1 MLIGHTKQ
9 INGVWK
15 TQSLKQHSEN
25 VAEYCARACQ
35 PLGLENLGRLTG
47 WLHDVGKAHI
57 NVQKH
62 LREQTNEKINHSSAG
77 MRWLWENYGGET
89 ASQSS
94 RLTAQM
100 AALAI
105 GSHHSERMDVCSLD
119 GTELW
124 IKHMYSEQAQ
134 DLYEESC
141 RAFFEDCI
149 SEAEIRQMFA
159 KATQEVECLV
169 RKIRTQEGKKT
180 RLCIYQIMLGLT
192 HRFLFAALI
201 DADWLDSAN
210 FYNQDG
216 CLPPEQLPSWD
227 LIENNVETF
236 LNNLQPRHKIDTLR
250 AEISEQCKAAGE
262 CAKPGI
268 YRLYVPTGGGKTFSG
283 LRYCVHA
290 AKNLSA
296 QHIFYVAPFR
306 SIIGQ
311 NVQAFKKVLGS
322 SEYLLEHHTD
332 AVLDTEN
339 PEILRQLERW
349 QEAPVICTT
358 MVQMLQTLFCSRRQN
373 VRRMVALANSIL
385 VFDEIQS
392 LPICHT
398 YLFNQAANFLAYYLG
413 CVVVLCTATQ
423 PALSEVA
430 NPLRFASPMDLVPD
444 YQLRFAQFRRTKI
457 EVPETENGFQ
467 AGELAEFVR
476 SKQDENK
483 SILIILNTRSAVE
496 KVFEALKEN
505 KPEHTTLYCLTTH
518 LCAKHRGNVIA
529 DIRQKLNT
537 LHGQERLICVS
548 SQLIE
553 AGVDLSF
560 DCVIRSMAALPSV
573 AQASGR
579 CNRNAEREC
588 RTVYLVKTY
597 NLENLDRLPELRNG
611 REATRR
617 LLQRL
622 PKGADLLEP
631 ESILQYYQLYYAES
645 QQQEQ
650 MGDPVE
656 LKGYVP
662 PKNVNLFDLLSDNQE
677 SVLAWKET
685 TGKQKFPN
693 YLLRQ
698 AFATAE
704 KNFHALED
712 ITTPVVVPYGK
723 EGTDMTTRLSSS
735 EPLTPKMLRDAQRFT
750 VGITANEKIRL
761 ADQGALYTVKE
772 GAVTILNKEYYD
784 DEKGIQTSPGFMPI
798 QFA

>member
-1 MLIGHTKQ
+1 MLLGHTKQ

-15 TQSLKQHSEN
+15 IQSLKQHSEN

-47 WLHDVGKAHI
+47 WLHDAGKSHI
-57 NVQKH
+57 DVQKH
-62 LREQTNEKINHSSAG
+62 LRGQTNERINHSSAG

-89 ASQSS
+89 ASPPS

-105 GSHHSERMDVCSLD
+105 GSHHSERMDVFDL
-119 GTELW
+119 GGVEPW

-134 DLYEESC
+134 ELYEESC
-141 RAFFEDCI
+141 RAFFADCI
-149 SEAEIRQMFA
+149 SETEIRQMFA
-159 KATQEVECLV
+159 KAAQEVECLV
-169 RKIRTQEGKKT
+169 RKIRTQEGKKP
-180 RLCIYQIMLGLT
+180 RLCIYQVMLGLA

-201 DADWLDSAN
+201 DADWLDSGN
-210 FYNQDG
+210 YYNQEG
-216 CLPPEQLPSWD
+216 CLPPEQLPPWD
-227 LIENNVETF
+227 LIESNVETF

-250 AEISEQCKAAGE
+250 AEISEQCKTAGE
-262 CAKPGI
+262 CAKRGI

-290 AKNLSA
+290 AKKLSA
-296 QHIFYVAPFR
+296 RHIFYVAPFR

-311 NVQAFKKVLGS
+311 NVQEFKKALGG

-373 VRRMVALANSIL
+373 VRRMAALANSIL

-430 NPLRFASPMDLVPD
+430 NPLRFASPVDLVPD

-476 SKQDENK
+476 SKQDENG

-496 KVFEALKEN
+496 KVFEALKQCQ
-505 KPEHTTLYCLTTH
+505 PEHTQLYCLTTH
-518 LCAKHRGNVIA
+518 LCAKHRADVIA
-529 DIRQKLNT
+529 EVRQKLNT

-553 AGVDLSF
+553 AGVDVSF

-579 CNRNAEREC
+579 CNRNAERKC

-611 REATRR
+611 REATRH
-617 LLQRL
+617 LLQQLQRD
-622 PKGADLLEP
+622 ADLLEP
-631 ESILQYYQLYYAES
+631 ESILRYYQLYYAES
-645 QQQEQ
+645 QQQER

-656 LKGYVP
+656 LKGYIP
-662 PKNVNLFDLLSDNQE
+662 PKTVNLFDLLSDNQE

-704 KNFHALED
+704 RNFHALED

-723 EGTDMTTRLSSS
+723 DGADMATRLSSS
-735 EPLTPKMLRDAQRFT
+735 KPLTPKMLRDAQRFT
-750 VGITANEKIRL
+750 VGITTNEKIRL

>member
-1 MLIGHTKQ
+1 M
-9 INGVWK
+9 
-15 TQSLKQHSEN
+15 
-25 VAEYCARACQ
+25 
-35 PLGLENLGRLTG
+35 
-47 WLHDVGKAHI
+47 
-57 NVQKH
+57 
-62 LREQTNEKINHSSAG
+62 
-77 MRWLWENYGGET
+77 
-89 ASQSS
+89 
-94 RLTAQM
+94 
-100 AALAI
+100 
-105 GSHHSERMDVCSLD
+105 
-119 GTELW
+119 
-124 IKHMYSEQAQ
+124 
-134 DLYEESC
+134 
-141 RAFFEDCI
+141 
-149 SEAEIRQMFA
+149 
-159 KATQEVECLV
+159 
-169 RKIRTQEGKKT
+169 
-180 RLCIYQIMLGLT
+180 
-192 HRFLFAALI
+192 
-201 DADWLDSAN
+201 
-210 FYNQDG
+210 
-216 CLPPEQLPSWD
+216 
-227 LIENNVETF
+227 
-236 LNNLQPRHKIDTLR
+236 
-250 AEISEQCKAAGE
+250 
-262 CAKPGI
+262 
-268 YRLYVPTGGGKTFSG
+268 
-283 LRYCVHA
+283 HA
-290 AKNLSA
+290 AKKLSA
-296 QHIFYVAPFR
+296 RHIFYVAPFR

-311 NVQAFKKVLGS
+311 NVQEFKKALGG

-373 VRRMVALANSIL
+373 VRRMAALANSIL

-430 NPLRFASPMDLVPD
+430 NPLRFASPVDLVPD

-457 EVPETENGFQ
+457 EVPETGNGFQ

-476 SKQDENK
+476 SKQDENG
-483 SILIILNTRSAVE
+483 SILVILNTRSAVE
-496 KVFEALKEN
+496 KVFEALKQCQ
-505 KPEHTTLYCLTTH
+505 PEHTQLYCLTTH
-518 LCAKHRGNVIA
+518 LCAKHRADVIA
-529 DIRQKLNT
+529 EVKQKLNT

-553 AGVDLSF
+553 AGVDVSF

-579 CNRNAEREC
+579 CNRNAERKC

-611 REATRR
+611 REATRH
-617 LLQRL
+617 LLQQLQRD
-622 PKGADLLEP
+622 ADLLEP
-631 ESILQYYQLYYAES
+631 ESILRYYQLYYAES
-645 QQQEQ
+645 QQQER

-656 LKGYVP
+656 LKGYIP
-662 PKNVNLFDLLSDNQE
+662 PKTVNLFDLLSDNQE

-704 KNFHALED
+704 RNFHALED
-712 ITTPVVVPYGK
+712 ITTPVVVPYG
-723 EGTDMTTRLSSS
+723 EDGADMATRLSSS
-735 EPLTPKMLRDAQRFT
+735 KPLTPKMLRDAQRFT
-750 VGITANEKIRL
+750 VGITTNEKIRL

-784 DEKGIQTSPGFMPI
+784 DEKGIQTSPRFMPI

>member
-1 MLIGHTKQ
+1 MLLGHTKQ

-15 TQSLKQHSEN
+15 VQSLKQHSEN

-47 WLHDVGKAHI
+47 WLHDAGKSHS
-57 NVQKH
+57 NVQKY
-62 LREQTNEKINHSSAG
+62 LRGQTNERINHSSAG

-89 ASQSS
+89 ASPPS

-105 GSHHSERMDVCSLD
+105 GSHHSERMNVCDLA
-119 GTELW
+119 GGEPW

-134 DLYEESC
+134 ELYEESC
-141 RAFFEDCI
+141 RAFFADCI

-159 KATQEVECLV
+159 KAVQEVECLV
-169 RKIRTQEGKKT
+169 QKIRTQEGKKP
-180 RLCIYQIMLGLT
+180 RLCIYQVMLGLA

-201 DADWLDSAN
+201 DADWLDSGN
-210 FYNQDG
+210 YYNQEG
-216 CLPPEQLPSWD
+216 CLPPEQLPPWD
-227 LIENNVETF
+227 LIESNVETF

-250 AEISEQCKAAGE
+250 AEISEQCKTAGE

-290 AKNLSA
+290 AKKLSVR
-296 QHIFYVAPFR
+296 HIFYVAPFR

-311 NVQAFKKVLGS
+311 NVQEFKKALGG

-373 VRRMVALANSIL
+373 VRRMAALANSIL

-430 NPLRFASPMDLVPD
+430 NPLRFASPVDLVPD

-457 EVPETENGFQ
+457 EVPETGNGFQ

-476 SKQDENK
+476 SKQDENG

-496 KVFEALKEN
+496 KVFEALKQCQ
-505 KPEHTTLYCLTTH
+505 PEHTQLYCLTTH
-518 LCAKHRGNVIA
+518 LCAKHRADVIA
-529 DIRQKLNT
+529 EVKQKLNT

-553 AGVDLSF
+553 AGVDVSF

-579 CNRNAEREC
+579 CNRNAERKC

-617 LLQRL
+617 LLQQLQRD
-622 PKGADLLEP
+622 ADLLEP
-631 ESILQYYQLYYAES
+631 ESILRYYQLYYAES
-645 QQQEQ
+645 QQQER

-656 LKGYVP
+656 LKGYIP
-662 PKNVNLFDLLSDNQE
+662 PKTVNLFDLLSDNRE

-704 KNFHALED
+704 RNFHALED
-712 ITTPVVVPYGK
+712 ITTPVVVPYG
-723 EGTDMTTRLSSS
+723 EDGADMATRLSSS
-735 EPLTPKMLRDAQRFT
+735 ESLTPKMLRDAQRFT
-750 VGITANEKIRL
+750 VGITTNEKIRL

>member
-15 TQSLKQHSEN
+15 IQSLKQHSEN

-47 WLHDVGKAHI
+47 WAHDLGKGCAAAQQHI
-57 NVQKH
+57 KG
-62 LREQTNEKINHSSAG
+62 QTAEKINHSSAG

-89 ASQSS
+89 ASPPS
-94 RLTAQM
+94 RLAAQM

-105 GSHHSERMDVCSLD
+105 GSHHGERMDVFSLD
-119 GTELW
+119 GTQPW

-134 DLYEESC
+134 ELYEESC
-141 RAFFEDCI
+141 RAFFADCI

-159 KATQEVECLV
+159 KAAQEVECLV
-169 RKIRTQEGKKT
+169 RKIRTQEGKKP
-180 RLCIYQIMLGLT
+180 RLCIYQSMLGLA
-192 HRFLFAALI
+192 HRFLFAALV
-201 DADWLDSAN
+201 DADWLDSGN
-210 FYNQDG
+210 YYNQEG
-216 CLPPEQLPSWD
+216 CLPPEPLPPWD
-227 LIENNVETF
+227 LIESNVETF
-236 LNNLQPRHKIDTLR
+236 LNNLQPRHKIDALR

-283 LRYCVHA
+283 LRYCVQA
-290 AKNLSA
+290 AKKLSA
-296 QHIFYVAPFR
+296 RHIFYVAPFR

-311 NVQAFKKVLGS
+311 NVQAFKKALGG

-373 VRRMVALANSIL
+373 VRRMAALANSVL

-423 PALSEVA
+423 PALGEVA

-444 YQLRFAQFRRTKI
+444 YRLRFEQFRRTKI
-457 EVPETENGFQ
+457 EMAKTEMGFQ
-467 AGELAEFVR
+467 AEELAEFTL
-476 SKQDENK
+476 SKQAGNK

-496 KVFEALKEN
+496 KVFEALKTCQ
-505 KPEHTTLYCLTTH
+505 PEHTQLYCLTTH
-518 LCAKHRGNVIA
+518 LCAKHRADVIA
-529 DIRQKLNT
+529 EVKQKLST

-560 DCVIRSMAALPSV
+560 DCVVRSMAALPSI

-579 CNRNAEREC
+579 CNRNAEKEC
-588 RTVYLVKTY
+588 RAVYLVKTN
-597 NLENLDRLPELRNG
+597 NLEKLEHLPELRNG

-645 QQQEQ
+645 QQQQQ

-656 LKGYVP
+656 LKGYIP
-662 PKNVNLFDLLSDNQE
+662 PKTVNLFDLLSDNQE

-712 ITTPVVVPYGK
+712 ITTPVVVPYGE
-723 EGTDMTTRLSSS
+723 EGKNMTAKLLSS
-735 EPLTPKMLRDAQRFT
+735 EPLTPKTLREAQRFA
-750 VGITANEKIRL
+750 VGITANEKMRL
-761 ADQGALYTVKE
+761 ADQGALYTVKD
-772 GAVTILNKEYYD
+772 GAVTILNEEYYD
-784 DEKGIQTSPGFMPI
+784 SEKGIQTSPGFMPI